1 MASNIISSIRVFD
14 ERFEVPKTEARYSA
28 LKKYFSR
35 GGVISAVKTN
45 KQWPKLAYPSP
56 VRVDAQLKELF
67 VLKENYSQKINDW
80 KKKLQQAKSYH
91 SRHQMLKFSE
101 PIYWKH
107 VAKSLADSDYRDDSA
122 KVKLP
127 VHLVADPKWKPM
139 IRMFV
144 TDLEY
149 RKNLVETVQTSIV
162 YKDNKTV
169 AKYADVLQN
178 FRSEISESKIN
189 ELQKKLDKIQ
199 LEINS
204 LELIKKWAK
213 E

>member
-1 MASNIISSIRVFD
+1 MASNIISSISVFD

-35 GGVISAVKTN
+35 GGVISAVKSN
-45 KQWPKLAYPSP
+45 KQWPKIIYPSP
-56 VRVDAQLKELF
+56 LRVDAQLKELF
-67 VLKENYSQKINDW
+67 VLKENYSQKIKDW
-80 KKKLQQAKSYH
+80 KKKLQTAKSYH

-101 PIYWKH
+101 PLYWKH
-107 VAKSLADSDYRDDSA
+107 VAKTLADSDYRDDSA

-149 RKNLVETVQTSIV
+149 RKNLVETVETSIV
-162 YKDNKTV
+162 YKKDKKV
-169 AKYADVLQN
+169 ARYADELQN
-178 FRSEISESKIN
+178 FRSEMSNTKIK
-189 ELQKKLDKIQ
+189 ELKKKTTKLSA
-199 LEINS
+199 EINS
-204 LELIKKWAK
+204 LQLIKKWTK